1 MEGWEFADSSVQQ
14 CRYSVGHT
22 HLVQVVAD
30 MTEEGDCAANTL
42 VGMTR
47 NAVGKVVDKAVA
59 VVAGI
64 VTEDNRIGF
73 ALLRQ
78 ERRKSDCFECLFLW
92 EMFFSQEFN
101 LDTVDEIGPQH
112 GSVI

>member
-1 MEGWEFADSSVQQ
+1 MA
-14 CRYSVGHT
+14 
-22 HLVQVVAD
+22 
-30 MTEEGDCAANTL
+30 EEGDYAANIP
-42 VGMTR
+42 VVVTR
-47 NAVGKVVDKAVA
+47 NAAGKAAGKAVA

-78 ERRKSDCFECLFLW
+78 ERRKSDCLECLFLW

-101 LDTVDEIGPQH
+101 SDTVDEIGPQH